1 MYFVGSVVGKA
12 SIIRIDISPTPLLI
26 FTGWGSKSAKFG
38 AFKTSHNF
46 EPLAFENAA
55 RYLNAETNF
64 LCRSD
69 RSLYALTE
77 FGEVGS
83 THPVEPFVI
92 RATSWKLHG
101 ENVLNRQ

>member
-1 MYFVGSVVGKA
+1 MYFGGSAVGKA
-12 SIIRIDISPTPLLI
+12 STFGIEISSTPPLTFAGGDQKVRNLAS
-26 FTGWGSKSAKFG
+26 FLA
-38 AFKTSHNF
+38 SHKF

-92 RATSWKLHG
+92 RATS
-101 ENVLNRQ
+101 